1 MGILMTSLHRPRSHD
16 PAIRSLSTGCGA
28 SLTAIDS
35 TRTPGYQAH
44 IEVAPGLVFIAAKQ
58 GARHLTLPGESVGAD
73 DGSRSAATRVVALE
87 APSILWIR
95 GSVDCVVANLP
106 PSALGLPMSPSWDHI
121 ATDRHF
127 PGRVDLTLYE
137 LVAAALAR
145 VDDVTVDNAL
155 LRFIVGAIVQHYVG
169 SYLQGQGRAPKNGSP
184 LAGWQLRATESSVCD
199 AMEGAIRIDS
209 LANAC
214 GLTPAQFR
222 RAFKHSTGTTPHRW
236 LLQYRLERAREEL
249 LTTDKS
255 VTEIALVCGFADQ
268 SHLTRQFCAA
278 YGAPPAQW
286 RRSAQPEEA

>member
-1 MGILMTSLHRPRSHD
+1 MTSPQRRQPHD
-16 PAIRSLSTGCGA
+16 PALRSVSTGCGA

-44 IEVAPGLVFIAAKQ
+44 VALAPGLVLIAAMS
-58 GARHLTLPGESVGAD
+58 GARHLTFPGERYGVDEGKPAM
-73 DGSRSAATRVVALE
+73 ATRVVALE

-95 GSVDCVVANLP
+95 GEVDCVIANLP
-106 PSALGLPMSPSWDHI
+106 PAALGLPMSPLWDHV

-127 PGRVDLTLYE
+127 PGRVDRTLYE
-137 LVAAALAR
+137 LVAAALADHSTEGFNPM
-145 VDDVTVDNAL
+145 VP
-155 LRFIVGAIVQHYVG
+155 RFVVGAIVQHYIG
-169 SYLQGQGRAPKNGSP
+169 SYLQGQGRVPKNGSP
-184 LAGWQLRATESSVCD
+184 LAGWQLRATESSVCK
-199 AMEGAIRIDS
+199 AMDGTIRIDS

-286 RRSAQPEEA
+286 RRSAQPEGA